1 MKTNFLYAAFFLGIV
16 MTLPAC
22 QFIGSV
28 FKTGVG
34 VGVFIV
40 VIILIAILIISRW
53 VRRR

>member
-1 MKTNFLYAAFFLGIV
+1 MKTNFLYASFLLIMITT
-16 MTLPAC
+16 MTSC
-22 QFIGSV
+22 EFIGTI

-40 VIILIAILIISRW
+40 VAILIAIFLISRW